1 MATKQISIFADEREL
16 QDFKFIKEKLN
27 RKSDSDTIR
36 AMISLCKKILENNI
50 TIATLANPSCA
61 AINPVQRS

>member
-16 QDFKFIKEKLN
+16 QDFKLIKEKLN

-50 TIATLANPSCA
+50 AIATLADPSCA